1 MIVTGAAG
9 LEVWCR
15 VVTGGYAGVR
25 IENMTESW
33 RDGLV
38 FCAIIHRFRPA
49 MIDYHLLLP
58 GQVIRNCELAFSIAE
73 KNLGIP
79 SLLDPQDMLE
89 SNQLDKLSILT
100 YVSQFYHKFS
110 KECPTPAARRSILP
124 TRERSEASKDD
135 ENNNTCTDDQD
146 QGKREP
152 IPHYSSS
159 DGDFSSS
166 SPYSSSL
173 SSGCYQLPTESDSQD
188 LINVEKSSFCKIED
202 SSPSSIIQ
210 LSSKS
215 PQMTGGG
222 DTTSTKRL
230 HKSSKSTNMSESSTT
245 LRNARKQNSDQT
257 FADFPSRPASGIS
270 VFNYK

>member
-1 MIVTGAAG
+1 
-9 LEVWCR
+9 
-15 VVTGGYAGVR
+15 
-25 IENMTESW
+25 
-33 RDGLV
+33 
-38 FCAIIHRFRPA
+38 
-49 MIDYHLLLP
+49 
-58 GQVIRNCELAFSIAE
+58 
-73 KNLGIP
+73 
-79 SLLDPQDMLE
+79 MLE

-159 DGDFSSS
+159 DGEFSSS

-173 SSGCYQLPTESDSQD
+173 SSGCYQLPTESDPQD

-202 SSPSSIIQ
+202 TSPSFSQADSIAGGEERCFPG
-210 LSSKS
+210 LTHPDRPLECSAS
-215 PQMTGGG
+215 PVH
-222 DTTSTKRL
+222 R
-230 HKSSKSTNMSESSTT
+230 
-245 LRNARKQNSDQT
+245 
-257 FADFPSRPASGIS
+257 
-270 VFNYK
+270 